1 MTGGLSIGYGRTGP
15 RLFNR
20 IRLENDMEQVTP
32 QQIQNAI
39 VIIDRTIAE
48 AKLTKEGRQV
58 AEGSIAIVVN
68 VINTLY
74 SEKQAVKEPEEKEV
88 KKKDGK

>member
-1 MTGGLSIGYGRTGP
+1 
-15 RLFNR
+15 
-20 IRLENDMEQVTP
+20 MEQVTP

-68 VINTLY
+68 VINALY
-74 SEKQAVKEPEEKEV
+74 SEKQAVKEPEKKEE

>member
-1 MTGGLSIGYGRTGP
+1 
-15 RLFNR
+15 
-20 IRLENDMEQVTP
+20 MEQVTP

-39 VIIDRTIAE
+39 AIIDRTIAE

-74 SEKQAVKEPEEKEV
+74 SEKQAVKEPVKEPEQKPEEKEV